1 MSKYMMLQHKE
12 KGFRN
17 SHVYVLV
24 FEKLK
29 KKTKNESVRERKLF
43 DRPFSHILF
52 KRENPIVTRGT
63 RKAQWVLSRANK

>member
-17 SHVYVLV
+17 SHVYVQL

-43 DRPFSHILF
+43 DRPFSHVFF

-63 RKAQWVLSRANK
+63 RKAQRVLSRANK

>member
-17 SHVYVLV
+17 SHVYVLL

-43 DRPFSHILF
+43 DRPFSHALF

-63 RKAQWVLSRANK
+63 RKAQ

>member
-17 SHVYVLV
+17 SHVYVLL

>member
-43 DRPFSHILF
+43 DRPFSHALF

-63 RKAQWVLSRANK
+63 RKAQRVLSRANK

>member
-17 SHVYVLV
+17 SHVYVLL

-43 DRPFSHILF
+43 DRPFSHVFF

-63 RKAQWVLSRANK
+63 RKAQRVLSCANK

>member
-17 SHVYVLV
+17 SHVYVLL

-52 KRENPIVTRGT
+52 KQENPIVTRGT

>member
-17 SHVYVLV
+17 SHVYVLL

-43 DRPFSHILF
+43 DRPFSHALF

-63 RKAQWVLSRANK
+63 RKAQRVLSRANK